1 MDNHTR
7 LATLLDRLRDNGH
20 RLTPQRVAIIRALVE
35 HDGHPTVEQLHQ
47 AILPDFPTTSL
58 ATVYKTIAMLKED
71 GEVLELGFGE
81 LGSRYDGRHPEPHPH
96 LICTR
101 CGVIAD
107 YPPQGL
113 DELVARMAAET
124 GFSVDTHRFDM
135 FGLCPACRAKAGRPP
150 SEARDEARNEAQD
163 GARDETRAA
172 VPCAGRHRPC

>member
-1 MDNHTR
+1 MDTRTR
-7 LATLLDRLRDNGH
+7 LATLLERLRDNGH

-47 AILPDFPTTSL
+47 CILPDFPTTSL
-58 ATVYKTIAMLKED
+58 ATVYKTIALLKED

-101 CGVIAD
+101 CGAIAD
-107 YPPQGL
+107 YALQGL

-124 GFSVDTHRFDM
+124 GFAVDTHRFDM
-135 FGLCPACRAKAGRPP
+135 FGLCPACRDAAQKAQPAPQG
-150 SEARDEARNEAQD
+150 DAQPAPAH
-163 GARDETRAA
+163 GTEHH
-172 VPCAGRHRPC
+172 PG

>member
-1 MDNHTR
+1 MDTRTR
-7 LATLLDRLRDNGH
+7 LATLLDSLRDKGH
-20 RLTPQRVAIIRALVE
+20 RLTPQRVAIIRTLVE

-81 LGSRYDGRHPEPHPH
+81 LGSRYDGKHPEPHPH

-101 CGVIAD
+101 CGAIAD
-107 YPPQGL
+107 YSLQGL

-124 GFSVDTHRFDM
+124 GFAVASHRFDM
-135 FGLCPACRAKAGRPP
+135 FGLCPACRAADPKPKAAAQAAAAHATGQRP
-150 SEARDEARNEAQD
+150 
-163 GARDETRAA
+163 G
-172 VPCAGRHRPC
+172 

>member
-1 MDNHTR
+1 MDTRPR
-7 LATLLDRLRDNGH
+7 LATLLERLRDNGH

-47 AILPDFPTTSL
+47 VILPDFPTTSL
-58 ATVYKTIAMLKED
+58 ATVYKTIALLKED

-101 CGVIAD
+101 CGAIAD
-107 YPPQGL
+107 YALQGL

-124 GFSVDTHRFDM
+124 GFAVDTHRFDM
-135 FGLCPACRAKAGRPP
+135 FGLCPACRDAGQKAQPATQADERPAP
-150 SEARDEARNEAQD
+150 ARGTEPHP
-163 GARDETRAA
+163 G
-172 VPCAGRHRPC
+172 